1 VLESLVNDRKLAAA
15 LYDLESAHAFW
26 QLRNGAPE
34 LLSRARQRGLAVL
47 VPRGGDDADQV
58 LFMIANWISS

>member
-47 VPRGGDDADQV
+47 VPRRG
-58 LFMIANWISS
+58 

>member
-1 VLESLVNDRKLAAA
+1 MLESLVNDRKLAAA

-47 VPRGGDDADQV
+47 VPRRG
-58 LFMIANWISS
+58 